1 MAKIKVLDKHMAE
14 LIAAGEVVERPAS
27 IVKELVEN
35 SIDAGASQVTVEI
48 RNGGISYLRVTDNG
62 HGIDRDDVPVAFLR
76 HATSK
81 VSKID
86 DLENISSLGFRGEA
100 LASISAVS
108 HLQLLTKTS
117 SQQIGTRAELSAGE
131 IKEIEDA
138 GCPMGTTFV
147 IRDLFYNVPARMKFL
162 KKDVSEANA
171 ISGILDKIALSHPET
186 SIKLIREGKVTLH
199 TPGDSKMLSAVY
211 AVFGKEFTETLVPVK
226 YELNGIKVHGFVSK
240 PINARPNRAMQN
252 FFING
257 RYVKTLT
264 AAAAINE
271 AYKGSIVV
279 GKFPACVLHIDMN
292 FNSVDVNVH
301 PAKLEV
307 RFTNEKPIFEAV
319 YHAVKSAISKDTQK
333 KEFVFA
339 PKKVELA
346 PKEPAKLPVQ
356 TKLIEETPQV
366 MPQIRPQFKPIKND
380 IEPLVLNER
389 EIIKS
394 YDLPTTKLEKVLDT
408 PVIIKEEV
416 KQKNYEPIEKIEEK
430 PIIKN
435 IVEEVFTKFIGEA
448 FNTYII
454 AQYGKDSLLVIDKHA
469 AHERLIYEN
478 LKEKASESY
487 AQTLL
492 SPISV
497 VLDTNSYTAL
507 LTNADKL
514 SKMGF
519 EIEDFGASTVL
530 VRACPIDL
538 DEEIEDAIIEI
549 AAYISQNR
557 VDINTEH
564 MNWIY
569 HNIACRAA
577 IKGGNKSSD
586 EELIALAK
594 LLEENEHIR
603 YCPHGRPISILIKK
617 KDLEKQFNR
626 I

>member
-48 RNGGISYLRVTDNG
+48 RNGGVSYLRVTDNG
-62 HGIDRDDVPVAFLR
+62 HGIARDDVPVAFLR

-81 VSKID
+81 VSEIK
-86 DLENISSLGFRGEA
+86 DLENIASLGFRGEA

-108 HLQLLTKTS
+108 HLQLLTKTP

-131 IKEIEDA
+131 IEEIEDA

-147 IRDLFYNVPARMKFL
+147 VRDLFYNVPARMKFL

-171 ISGILDKIALSHPET
+171 VSGILDKIALSHPEV

-199 TPGDSKMLSAVY
+199 SPGDNKMRSAIY
-211 AVFGKEFTETLVPVK
+211 SVFGKEFTETLIPVD
-226 YELNGIKVHGFVSK
+226 YELNGIKIYGFVSK
-240 PINARPNRAMQN
+240 PMNARPNRAMQN

-257 RYVKTLT
+257 RYVKTMT
-264 AAAAINE
+264 AAVAINE
-271 AYKGSIVV
+271 AFKGSIAV
-279 GKFPACVLHIDMN
+279 GKFPACVLHIKMN
-292 FNSVDVNVH
+292 FESVDVNVH

-307 RFTNEKPIFEAV
+307 RFTNEKPIFDAV
-319 YHAVKSAISKDTQK
+319 YHAVKTAIEKDTDK
-333 KEFVFA
+333 KEFKF
-339 PKKVELA
+339 PQKKVETA
-346 PKEPAKLPVQ
+346 SPQEVKTPIQTVISQ
-356 TKLIEETPQV
+356 TKPQMTVEYKPKKEE
-366 MPQIRPQFKPIKND
+366 FKP
-380 IEPLVLNER
+380 LTLNER
-389 EIIKS
+389 EVERKYELPYSNVEKIIDTPIIK
-394 YDLPTTKLEKVLDT
+394 
-408 PVIIKEEV
+408 KEEPV
-416 KQKNYEPIEKIEEK
+416 KIEEAVK
-430 PIIKN
+430 
-435 IVEEVFTKFIGEA
+435 VEEIIEIKDSVENVVDDIFTRFIGEA

-454 AQYGKDSLLVIDKHA
+454 AQYGADSLLIIDKHA

-478 LKEKASESY
+478 LKERAEKTF

-492 SPISV
+492 SPVSV
-497 VLDTNSYTAL
+497 VLDTNSYNAL

-514 SKMGF
+514 SQMGF

-549 AAYISQNR
+549 AAYIAQKR

-594 LLEENEHIR
+594 LLEENEQVR
-603 YCPHGRPISILIKK
+603 FCPHGRPISVLIKK